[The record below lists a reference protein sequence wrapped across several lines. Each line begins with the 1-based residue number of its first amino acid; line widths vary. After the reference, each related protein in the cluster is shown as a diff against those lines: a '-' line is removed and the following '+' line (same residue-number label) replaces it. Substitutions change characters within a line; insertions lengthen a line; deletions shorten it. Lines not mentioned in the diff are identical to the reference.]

1 MYLSTHGT
9 GERNYMF
16 QDTVDDDIQDNVRVC
31 AGTFSGS
38 NSNYFPYKSNCFS
51 LMTDRCAKQWD
62 ESCSLY
68 VNDINDQEARIFM
81 KSMQPR
87 TYVHVAP
94 SIPPYQ
100 MGRIESNDQPYRQM
114 QYDNIKLKQA
124 QQQQPYI
131 PLSLYQPDEIGISK
145 STPVSYEPMNRQ
157 FSDVIQQQEI
167 ERMQRL
173 HQQHM
178 ALHPHMAY
186 HQQQVIQNDQ
196 KEQEQKE
203 QEQKQA
209 LREELFMVQQQ
220 EVSRLQ
226 QEEADRIQEQLIHQ
240 EELRVRQ
247 EKLDQEMA
255 RQHDTMQREIV
266 AEQERVLREQ
276 ISHDT
281 QQLQIEQNQLEQ
293 SRINQIKD
301 QQYKE
306 QVDDSYDFMTKGSE
320 CSHSCDVSKLL

>member
-9 GERNYMF
+9 GERNYLF
-16 QDTVDDDIQDNVRVC
+16 QDTVDDVQENVQENVQVC

-51 LMTDRCAKQWD
+51 LMTDRCSKQWD
-62 ESCSLY
+62 NSCSLY

-87 TYVHVAP
+87 SYVHVAP

-100 MGRIESNDQPYRQM
+100 MGRIELNDSQSYRQM
-114 QYDNIKLKQA
+114 QYNNIKLKQA
-124 QQQQPYI
+124 QQQQPYV
-131 PLSLYQPDEIGISK
+131 PLSLYQPDEIGISN
-145 STPVSYEPMNRQ
+145 STPLSFEPMDRQ

-186 HQQQVIQNDQ
+186 HQQQVIVNDQ
-196 KEQEQKE
+196 E

-209 LREELFMVQQQ
+209 LREEVFMVQQQ
-220 EVSRLQ
+220 ELSRLQ
-226 QEEADRIQEQLIHQ
+226 QEEADRIQEQLIHE

-247 EKLDQEMA
+247 EKLDREMA

-266 AEQERVLREQ
+266 AEQERTLLDQ
-276 ISHDT
+276 ISQDT

-293 SRINQIKD
+293 GRINQIKD